1 MRDITNIVTIDLPKM
16 IEKKKNLMLLKV
28 SKEATM
34 QEQLQVSTTLLVN
47 RRSF

>member
-16 IEKKKNLMLLKV
+16 IEKKKRRNLMLLKV

-34 QEQLQVSTTLLVN
+34 QEQFQVSTTL
-47 RRSF
+47 